1 MNFVHFLVAERE
13 WDLEGEM
20 QDGDELVLGA
30 WLEEGMLDVPERN
43 VDLKALGG
51 DVAEAVLV
59 KLEVTNCLER

>member
-1 MNFVHFLVAERE
+1 
-13 WDLEGEM
+13 M

-51 DVAEAVLV
+51 DVAETVLV
-59 KLEVTNCLER
+59 KLEVTNCLAAFQIGLDDDVF